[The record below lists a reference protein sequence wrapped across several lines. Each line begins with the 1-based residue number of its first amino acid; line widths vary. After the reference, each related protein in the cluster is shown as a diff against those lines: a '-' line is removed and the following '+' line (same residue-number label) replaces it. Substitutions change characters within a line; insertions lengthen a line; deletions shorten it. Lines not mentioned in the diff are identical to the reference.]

1 MLEDYKSDYKYSLLI
16 KGQSAACSIV
26 INVGNTELSHGCEEC
41 DAEIKHKCDL
51 NVTKININLFDILAI
66 GSRIG
71 LYQITDTILFC
82 KKCMGYM

>member
-1 MLEDYKSDYKYSLLI
+1 MI
-16 KGQSAACSIV
+16 NGQFAAGSIV
-26 INVGNTELSHGCEEC
+26 LNVGNTELSHGCEEC

-82 KKCMGYM
+82 KNCMGYM